1 MWRNDEC
8 KYQRFVVGCN
18 GCPMIKH
25 GFTGKVTKE
34 YQNTYLIELD
44 MKSIQDSDRLSLMQ
58 INEFNGRVII
68 AKKYV
73 HVLANKNSNQVYA

>member
-1 MWRNDEC
+1 MWKNDDC
-8 KYQRFVVGCN
+8 NYQRFLVSSS
-18 GCPMIKH
+18 GCPMIKRE
-25 GFTGKVTKE
+25 FTGKVTKE

-44 MKSIQDSDRLSLMQ
+44 MASIQEADRASLMR

-73 HVLANKNSNQVYA
+73 HEIADLNQEYA